1 MNWRGNKGATFLRP
15 LSLFFV
21 TCLTALLLIGCG
33 QNPTL
38 TDQESGVYSR
48 LHKKFS
54 GMASYSATL
63 RLTVKSNKTE
73 NVYTLKQKVKSP
85 EQAVV
90 TLIEPESLAGVT
102 TVYSGGF
109 VSVSSAEAEENMQ
122 LPASNTV
129 NDLFLNEFFSQYYQS
144 EDTSLSVNTSSDNAH
159 NILLETV
166 CIPDSAERH
175 KISLLCDAK
184 TLEPKV
190 LTIYDVGGNIQTVA
204 EFLDFSLDP
213 NLDDSLFTLSNHAH
227 LLENF
232 K

>member
-1 MNWRGNKGATFLRP
+1 MRP
-15 LSLFFV
+15 LSIFV
-21 TCLTALLLIGCG
+21 ITCLTALLLTGCG

-38 TDQESGVYSR
+38 TNQESGVYSR

-54 GMASYSATL
+54 RMHAYSATL

-73 NVYTLKQKVKSP
+73 NVYTLTQKVKSP

-90 TLIEPESLAGVT
+90 TLIEPETLAGVT

-109 VSVSSAEAEENMQ
+109 VSVSSSEAEESMQ
-122 LPASNTV
+122 LSASGTA

-144 EDTSLSVNTSSDNAH
+144 EDTSLAVDAGPGNAH

-190 LTIYDVGGNIQTVA
+190 LTVYDVGGNIQTVA
-204 EFLDFSLDP
+204 EFLDFSLNP
-213 NLDDSLFTLSNHAH
+213 NLDDSLFTLS
-227 LLENF
+227 
-232 K
+232 